1 MRKLCLIL
9 TVLYAIWANCS
20 AQSSLNIAGNLLD
33 SKSSTFESGSSSW
46 TCYDVERGNNQN
58 TCTALAIHTNEYAPT
73 EEDDSEAA
81 PELTS
86 GWENNGLIVKIDFE
100 EVGKDFANI
109 GEEKTATNHTD
120 NFVQFKGEVPGS
132 GYILYSRH
140 EADNKQNWTKKD
152 VILHD
157 AVFGNYFQNI
167 PKAQFYDR
175 SAGQNYMRA
184 VLKEGAL
191 SPIKTSG
198 EATIGFWVNGRV
210 AVDAGL
216 SYNDAS
222 MLYLSGPWR
231 KSTSVNGEAADRLE
245 YQSMFNIRCNGNT
258 NGFLKSNGG
267 KQIRYYANDMFG
279 DLCDNETT
287 EKYYKKNLY
296 LDRNWHYVTMVMYNG
311 LRNVDMYV
319 DGELTN
325 SRKNIVG
332 GDQDL
337 TAGLDS
343 INHIIIGGLNATYT
357 TFGYDPAFAFD
368 DIVIYSRALSSQEI
382 NQIISDK
389 KYSPNSWD
397 FEKDIANT
405 ALLNEEK
412 LKAGGLW
419 TYNESE
425 KVYTLNKQLS
435 TEAELTYDGNR
446 VIPAFR
452 GLKFKTG
459 TTGQIQIDMANKRL
473 KVTGITN
480 AGNNA
485 TATVMTI
492 SNAPADQYLRYEYD
506 DIQNVWL
513 DEWINQPFQGD
524 FSISNSKTV
533 ITNVATPSSKEERQ
547 ICKCNVNGT
556 ISFKSIGSTDKVYAD
571 LCFGTSTGETNI
583 NRVSKVD
590 FGSEALKEENVTE
603 YTGYPKLLLIENGT
617 NYGNKINFQDLKD
630 SKYSGKIKFWSSAP
644 HVAYI
649 EKVENNQPT
658 VKATG
663 VPGSAYI
670 YAELENNNEYDCNNE
685 NAGLYESSS
694 RIIAR
699 YEIHVPN
706 KETGYSVKISNDNVH
721 DTNPFNVGDV
731 LETTD
736 KAVTLTLG
744 GWNYDIN
751 HTYFNKYTDG
761 YTKKEQWQGM
771 PLKKTKNDTNGYSSE
786 YDTSSGA
793 ATTDGDTYS
802 ALSSYTGGT
811 HAASSEQMD
820 GNPNTGLFSTTVIN
834 NSTPWTLPCR
844 GSYAKIEPT
853 EAGIIS
859 VYVLQEGCMER
870 NLTGTTKTYFD
881 TYQIAANEPYDI
893 SIKKVY
899 VADEAGQVIEDVVTD
914 TKSKI
919 VSQVWKDD
927 GRARAEYSYY
937 VDNTAYSQLL
947 YERFKQ
953 NIVNVSGDNYAVTLL
968 DKWNSP
974 GMTQN
979 IIKFGKGFG
988 IVDKGIVRYTFNVLP
1003 GKTYYIFSNDAKMG
1017 IAGFNFTKDK
1027 QLNFNSNH
1035 EIEANAPLAVDLTRT
1050 ESVTLDDTTD
1060 DYSVRTEKNV
1070 DVKLKRTFYKN
1081 YWNAICLPYSIN
1093 RRQIE
1098 KVFGDGTMVVLMN
1111 YIDTSN
1117 KKVMFIEHANQDI
1130 IAGYPYLIF
1139 PTDKADTNKD
1149 DHSVIESITTRAT
1162 FGEANSP
1169 LFSVGTNG
1177 NTYSGADMQRDALVF
1192 KGTFTNTTLNEGS
1205 YVVTN
1210 KGVLSRIPNDG
1221 MKIKPYRSYIYFNRK
1236 TAGAKAISLQSMN
1249 VNGFENDE
1257 DHTTGI
1263 ENLLFESGILTHSAD
1278 VYSIDGQLVRS
1289 KALNFNGLPKGVYIV
1304 NGKKYV
1310 KK

>member
-1 MRKLCLIL
+1 MNLHFFSSRGSGVCRSLFLRTFMVMMLFI
-9 TVLYAIWANCS
+9 TGSNGIYAGVINKVGETE
-20 AQSSLNIAGNLLD
+20 N
-33 SKSSTFESGSSSW
+33 SGK
-46 TCYDVERGNNQN
+46 CK
-58 TCTALAIHTNEYAPT
+58 
-73 EEDDSEAA
+73 
-81 PELTS
+81 LTS
-86 GWENNGLIVKIDFE
+86 GWENDGLIVKIDFE
-100 EVGKDFANI
+100 DVK
-109 GEEKTATNHTD
+109 
-120 NFVQFKGEVPGS
+120 
-132 GYILYSRH
+132 
-140 EADNKQNWTKKD
+140 KQDVTTKKIIDLIQEESGAIRTGGAKDKNGDYSYVLFTGEAPKYPDSSASDDSPKYDVYNLYCRHDGDIDKNTWGISD
-152 VILHD
+152 VIHND
-157 AVFGNYFQNI
+157 AIFGNYFQNI
-167 PKAQFYDR
+167 PKAQFFDR

-184 VLKEGAL
+184 VLPQKAL
-191 SPIKTSG
+191 SPIKESG
-198 EATIGFWVNGRV
+198 AATIGFWVNGRV

-216 SYNDAS
+216 SYFDAS
-222 MLYLSGPWR
+222 MLYLSGPYHSNLYAPTGDDCKDESHR
-231 KSTSVNGEAADRLE
+231 E

-258 NGFLKSNGG
+258 NGFLKNATNN
-267 KQIRYYANDMFG
+267 QVRYYADNMFG
-279 DLCDNETT
+279 DYCDNSGEAGF
-287 EKYYKKNLY
+287 YKKNLY
-296 LDRNWHYVTMVMYNG
+296 LDRNWHYITMVMYNN

-319 DGELTN
+319 DGELTQ
-325 SRKNIVG
+325 SRQIIVG
-332 GDQDL
+332 SGQDL
-337 TAGLDS
+337 TAGLDT

-357 TFGYDPAFAFD
+357 NFGYDPAFAFD
-368 DIVIYSRALSSQEI
+368 DIVIYSRALTPQEI
-382 NQIISDK
+382 QAIITAK
-389 KYSPNSWD
+389 NYSPNSWD
-397 FEKDIANT
+397 FEKNIANT
-405 ALLNEEK
+405 ALLSEDK
-412 LKAGGLW
+412 LKATGSLW
-419 TYNESE
+419 TYNSDTQ
-425 KVYTLNKQLS
+425 VYTLNKPLS
-435 TEAELTYDGNR
+435 TEAELTYDGIG

-459 TTGQIQIDMANKRL
+459 TTGQIQIDMKNKRL
-473 KVTGITN
+473 KVTGVAK
-480 AGNNA
+480 AGDYA

-492 SNAPADQYLRYEYD
+492 SNAPAGQYLRYEYD

-513 DEWINQPFQGD
+513 NEWNNQQFQGD

-533 ITNVATPSSKEERQ
+533 ITKVSGSGRQ
-547 ICKCNVNGT
+547 TCTCNVNGT

-590 FGSEALKEENVTE
+590 FGSEALKNVNVTE
-603 YTGYPKLLLIENGT
+603 YTGYPQLLLIENGT
-617 NYGNKINFQDLKD
+617 NYGNQINFQDLKD

-649 EKVENNQPT
+649 TKVENNQPT

-663 VPGSAYI
+663 IPGSAYI
-670 YAELENNNEYDCNNE
+670 YAELQNDNEYDCNNE

-699 YEIHVPN
+699 YEIDVPN
-706 KETGYSVKISNDNVH
+706 KETGYSVKISNDNH
-721 DTNPFNVGDV
+721 DNNPFNVGDV
-731 LETTD
+731 LKTTD
-736 KAVTLTLG
+736 NAVTLTLG
-744 GWNYDIN
+744 GWNYNNN

-761 YTKKEQWQGM
+761 YTEKKEWNGM
-771 PLKKTKNDTNGYSSE
+771 PLKKTTNDTNGYSSV
-786 YDTSSGA
+786 YDENGP
-793 ATTDGDTYS
+793 TTDGDTYTD
-802 ALSSYTGGT
+802 LSYYTGGT

-820 GNPNTGLFSTTVIN
+820 GDEDKGLFLTTVIN
-834 NSTPWTLPCR
+834 NSTAWTLPCR

-870 NLTGTTKTYFD
+870 NLTGSQQTYFGQ
-881 TYQIAANEPYDI
+881 QIAPNEPYDI

-937 VDNTAYSQLL
+937 VNNTAYSQLL

-953 NIVNVSGDNYAVTLL
+953 NIVDVSGDNYAVTLL

-979 IIKFGKGFG
+979 IIKFGKGYG

-1027 QLNFNSNH
+1027 QLNFNSKH
-1035 EIEANAPLAVDLTRT
+1035 EIIANNPLAGDLTPT
-1050 ESVTLDDTTD
+1050 ESVTLDDTK
-1060 DYSVRTEKNV
+1060 DYPAPTAKNANV
-1070 DVKLKRTFYKN
+1070 TLNRTFYKN
-1081 YWNAICLPYSIN
+1081 RWNAICLPYSIN

-1139 PTDKADTNKD
+1139 PTKKEDNEKT
-1149 DHSVIESITTRAT
+1149 DHSVISSIITRAT
-1162 FGEANSP
+1162 FGEADSP
-1169 LFSVGTNG
+1169 LFSVGTDG
-1177 NTYSGADMQRDALVF
+1177 DTYPSAKPMQSDALVF
-1192 KGTFTNTTLNEGS
+1192 KGTFTNNTTLTEGS
-1205 YVVTN
+1205 YVVTKN
-1210 KGVLSRIPNDG
+1210 GVLSRIPKDG
-1221 MKIKPYRSYIYFNRK
+1221 MNIKPYRSYIYFNRK
-1236 TAGAKAISLQSMN
+1236 TANAKAISLQNMS

-1257 DHTTGI
+1257 DNTTGI

-1278 VYSIDGQLVRS
+1278 VYSIDGRLVRS
-1289 KALNFNGLPKGVYIV
+1289 KALNLNGLPKGIYIV